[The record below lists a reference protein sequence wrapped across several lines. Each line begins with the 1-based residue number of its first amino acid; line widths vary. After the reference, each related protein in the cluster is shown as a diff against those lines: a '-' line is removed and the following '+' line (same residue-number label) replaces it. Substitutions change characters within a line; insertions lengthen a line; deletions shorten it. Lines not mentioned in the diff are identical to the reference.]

1 MKKRHFLFSLL
12 AVLLLVNVLIFSVG
26 AEFGYSGELDPES
39 GQPEGSSDGDAYSS
53 RVTVA
58 GDVYYDR
65 ERQAYLYTVAESTQ
79 LLCSVADGMIVQQE
93 VWVEPDAGVEVTVY
107 RNGTALEQPDLTHL
121 HEAGGYVVELNVNG
135 QKYPAV
141 AFTIV
146 GSITCELTGYTMPDG
161 FVITG
166 ATLDGLETNY
176 ERGYVSMAQE
186 GHYVVNYGCTRN
198 GRSYQLDVTV
208 DTTPPV
214 LELPELNGKNQA
226 RGPVSLKDIEEGAS
240 VSITLDGRAIS
251 YTSKLTESG
260 EYQVVLTDR
269 AGNVSRYTFT
279 ILIYFNLSSWLF
291 VAAVLLIAA
300 AVGAYIFISRKK
312 LVVR

>member
-12 AVLLLVNVLIFSVG
+12 AVLLLVKAVTFPVG

-39 GQPEGSSDGDAYSS
+39 GQPKDSSDEDAYSS

-79 LLCSVADGMIVQQE
+79 LLCSVADGMIVQEE

-107 RNGTALEQPDLTHL
+107 RNGTALDGQDLTHL
-121 HEAGGYVVELNVNG
+121 YEAGGYVVELNVNG
-135 QKYPAV
+135 QRYPAV
-141 AFTIV
+141 SFTIV
-146 GSITCELTGYTMPDG
+146 GNITCELTGYTMPDG
-161 FVITG
+161 FAVTG
-166 ATLDGLETNY
+166 VTLDGLETNY

-198 GRSYQLDVTV
+198 GRTYKLDVTV

-214 LELPELNGKNQA
+214 LELPELDEKNQA
-226 RGPVSLKDIEEGAS
+226 RGPVSLAGIEEGAS
-240 VSITLDGRAIS
+240 VSITLDGKAIG
-251 YTSKLTESG
+251 YTSELTESG
-260 EYQVVLTDR
+260 EYQIVLTDR
-269 AGNVSRYTFT
+269 AGNVSRYAFT
-279 ILIYFNLSSWLF
+279 ILIYFNFSSWLF
-291 VAAVLLIAA
+291 IVIVLAVAAVL
-300 AVGAYIFISRKK
+300 GAYIIISRKK